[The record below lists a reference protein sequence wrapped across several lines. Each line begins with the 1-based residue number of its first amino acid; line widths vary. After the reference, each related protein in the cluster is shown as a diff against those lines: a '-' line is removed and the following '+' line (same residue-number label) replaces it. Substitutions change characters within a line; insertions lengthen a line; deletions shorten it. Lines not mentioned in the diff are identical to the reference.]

1 MTGRTISKRRVGSA
15 AAVVT
20 LALGGALAA
29 AAPASAAGMNYK
41 PISTATDVEVR
52 VQSSGKC
59 LEVADWRT
67 DDGAPV
73 RQWTCTGGDNQKWVW
88 TDADQLVNV
97 HSGKCLEIPGYSGEP
112 GTAVGQW
119 TCNGGANQVWSDAS
133 RLHSGL
139 RHLVNAHS
147 GRYLDVAGGST
158 ADGAPVIQWGLN
170 GADNQVWYYSPFPP
184 GPHH

>member
-1 MTGRTISKRRVGSA
+1 MTGRTSSKRRVGSA

-29 AAPASAAGMNYK
+29 AAPAGPARAATSAPFQIGNL
-41 PISTATDVEVR
+41 ATY
-52 VQSSGKC
+52 KC
-59 LEVADWRT
+59 LEAADWRT

-73 RQWTCTGGDNQKWVW
+73 RQWTCTGGDNQKWAW
-88 TDADQLVNV
+88 TDANQLVNV